1 MARRL
6 VLCLV
11 CSLVL
16 AAPAAGGDIYHHKRA
31 IDERISTVNQKL
43 AHARVQAGVLTAQI
57 SVATT
62 EIRAFQN
69 DVVQAQAK
77 LNMLESQL
85 AMHQRKLDKL
95 NALFVLQTKKLD
107 MLRSAY
113 YVALKRFERRLI
125 DSYETPNVDAVDV
138 MLSATSMS
146 NLLDEIEYLQQIG
159 NQDRLVS
166 QRLDGARTAM
176 HAERERTRTVKH
188 QVAVET
194 SAVRQRTEEQH
205 SVTQQLIS
213 SQVQLAAARETKR
226 QNLAHVKTN
235 EKSLQVEMNGLQA
248 ESAALASKI
257 RASSAPSSAP
267 TDSTPSSA
275 GFIWPVQG
283 PITSPFGPRCLN
295 GVCEI
300 HPGIDIGVPYGTP
313 IHAAAAGTVIYCGW
327 MEGYGNLVVIDHH
340 NTLATAYAHQSRI
353 AVGCGQNVG
362 QGDVIGY
369 VGCTGHCFGPHLHFE
384 VRVNGEPV
392 DPLRY
397 L

>member
-6 VLCLV
+6 ALCFA
-11 CSLVL
+11 CTLVL

-235 EKSLQVEMNGLQA
+235 
-248 ESAALASKI
+248 
-257 RASSAPSSAP
+257 
-267 TDSTPSSA
+267 
-275 GFIWPVQG
+275 
-283 PITSPFGPRCLN
+283 
-295 GVCEI
+295 
-300 HPGIDIGVPYGTP
+300 
-313 IHAAAAGTVIYCGW
+313 
-327 MEGYGNLVVIDHH
+327 
-340 NTLATAYAHQSRI
+340 
-353 AVGCGQNVG
+353 
-362 QGDVIGY
+362 
-369 VGCTGHCFGPHLHFE
+369 
-384 VRVNGEPV
+384 
-392 DPLRY
+392 
-397 L
+397 

>member
-1 MARRL
+1 MRRPRPRPYARIRARPASLPRGRPSHPDDEGHHEPSSLAPSSYTPRPPTPRGRQVYPAVRRTYFFMARRL

-85 AMHQRKLDKL
+85 ATHQRKLDKL

-146 NLLDEIEYLQQIG
+146 NLLDEIEY
-159 NQDRLVS
+159 
-166 QRLDGARTAM
+166 
-176 HAERERTRTVKH
+176 
-188 QVAVET
+188 
-194 SAVRQRTEEQH
+194 
-205 SVTQQLIS
+205 
-213 SQVQLAAARETKR
+213 
-226 QNLAHVKTN
+226 
-235 EKSLQVEMNGLQA
+235 
-248 ESAALASKI
+248 
-257 RASSAPSSAP
+257 
-267 TDSTPSSA
+267 
-275 GFIWPVQG
+275 
-283 PITSPFGPRCLN
+283 
-295 GVCEI
+295 
-300 HPGIDIGVPYGTP
+300 
-313 IHAAAAGTVIYCGW
+313 
-327 MEGYGNLVVIDHH
+327 
-340 NTLATAYAHQSRI
+340 
-353 AVGCGQNVG
+353 
-362 QGDVIGY
+362 
-369 VGCTGHCFGPHLHFE
+369 
-384 VRVNGEPV
+384 
-392 DPLRY
+392 
-397 L
+397 